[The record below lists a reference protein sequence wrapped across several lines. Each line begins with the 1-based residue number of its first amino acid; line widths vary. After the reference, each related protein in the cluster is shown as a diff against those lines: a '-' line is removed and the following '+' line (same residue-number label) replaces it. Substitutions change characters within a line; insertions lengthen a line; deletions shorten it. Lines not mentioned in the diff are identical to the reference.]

1 MPHNMPT
8 SSSVSDHLSCAEE
21 EKMQTPPNAKAKKKN
36 QGRYRLGASDLPPP
50 RLLSST
56 GTRTG
61 NTKTKIAANTPP
73 AHPSIHPPTR
83 PIRKRDWFPALSKRK
98 KIETRNP
105 EILSRNANG
114 LSTAREKKEMG
125 YLMASFKVVV
135 VSDKLGE
142 AQVSSPSTCARQR
155 RGPCRGP
162 PRTSGR

>member
-1 MPHNMPT
+1 
-8 SSSVSDHLSCAEE
+8 
-21 EKMQTPPNAKAKKKN
+21 MQKQKKN

-73 AHPSIHPPTR
+73 AHPSIHPSIHPPGPYARGTGSR
-83 PIRKRDWFPALSKRK
+83 RCQKGKT
-98 KIETRNP
+98 ETRNP

-114 LSTAREKKEMG
+114 RTRNKTFSQGRNTVRQPDRKMQRKWPLDGKRKKEMG

-135 VSDKLGE
+135 LSDKLGE